1 MIYLILDTPND
12 KIYHRVNTINKD
24 ILNVFFNVLH
34 ENRKQI
40 IFQYSKDKIVGFHL
54 EGQK

>member
-1 MIYLILDTPND
+1 MFL
-12 KIYHRVNTINKD
+12 
-24 ILNVFFNVLH
+24 FNVLH